1 MGLLCRPF
9 CWPDGRVGA
18 KFRPTV
24 YPWEGDELRTIDW
37 ADGKIRTIDQTRL
50 PEEEVVL
57 SLGSV
62 EELAEAISS
71 LRVRGAPALGVAGGL
86 GIALAARLA
95 QENGQDVGEA
105 ISRAAS
111 LLGSTR
117 PTAVNL
123 KWGIGRIEEAY
134 DPSRPRA
141 VDELIER
148 ARAMVVEDERT
159 NRLIGEV
166 GADLLSEGSRVL
178 THCNAGALACVAHG
192 TALSIV
198 EVAHERGLV
207 AGVTATETRPLL
219 QGSRLTAWEL
229 KRMGVEHRVTIDSGA
244 AGLIASGGID
254 VVITGA
260 DRVAANGDVANKVGT
275 YPLALAARA
284 NGVPFIVAAPLST
297 IDLDTPDGDAIPI
310 ELRSASEVLEVNGA
324 RVAPEDTQ
332 AYNPAFDVTPA
343 SLVSAIVTEI
353 GVVRPGVDDLRALV
367 ESARG
372 EATAGPSA
380 DGKL

>member
-1 MGLLCRPF
+1 
-9 CWPDGRVGA
+9 V
-18 KFRPTV
+18 
-24 YPWEGDELRTIDW
+24 RTIDW
-37 ADGKIRTIDQTRL
+37 ADGGIRTIDQTRL
-50 PEEEVVL
+50 PEEEIVL
-57 SLGSV
+57 NLSTV

-95 QENGQDVGEA
+95 QENGEDVCGA

-111 LLGSTR
+111 VLAATR

-123 KWGIGRIEEAY
+123 KWGIERIRGAY
-134 DPSRPRA
+134 DPTRPRA
-141 VDELIER
+141 VDELVER
-148 ARAMVVEDERT
+148 ARAMVVEDEKI

-166 GADLLSEGSRVL
+166 GADLLAEGSRVL

-198 EVAHERGLV
+198 EVGHERGLV

-229 KRMGVEHRVTIDSGA
+229 KRMGVEHRVTIDSAA
-244 AGLIASGGID
+244 AGLIASGGVD

-260 DRVAANGDVANKVGT
+260 DRIAANGDVANKVGT
-275 YPLALAARA
+275 YALALAARA
-284 NGVPFIVAAPLST
+284 NGVPFVVAAPLST
-297 IDLDTPDGDAIPI
+297 IDPETPDGDAIPI
-310 ELRSASEVLEVNGA
+310 ELRSASEVLEVNGMP
-324 RVAPEDTQ
+324 VAPEGTE

-343 SLVSAIVTEI
+343 NLVSAIVTEV
-353 GVVRPGVDDLRALV
+353 GVVRPGVDDMRALIEAARETV
-367 ESARG
+367 GADLPGDGSA
-372 EATAGPSA
+372 
-380 DGKL
+380 

>member
-1 MGLLCRPF
+1 
-9 CWPDGRVGA
+9 V
-18 KFRPTV
+18 
-24 YPWEGDELRTIDW
+24 RTIDW
-37 ADGKIRTIDQTRL
+37 ADGRIRIIDQTRL
-50 PEEEVVL
+50 PAEEAII
-57 SLGSV
+57 SLESV
-62 EELAEAISS
+62 EEVAEAISS
-71 LRVRGAPALGVAGGL
+71 LRVRGAPALGVAGAL

-95 QENGQDVGEA
+95 QESGEDVGEA

-111 LLGSTR
+111 LLASTR

-123 KWGIGRIEEAY
+123 KWGIDRIKGGYE
-134 DPSRPRA
+134 PTRPGA

-148 ARAMVVEDERT
+148 ARAMIAEDEKI

-198 EVAHERGLV
+198 EVGHERGLIS
-207 AGVTATETRPLL
+207 GVTATETRPLL

-229 KRMGVEHRVTIDSGA
+229 GRMGIEHRVTIDSGA
-244 AGLIASGGID
+244 AGLIASGEID

-275 YPLALAARA
+275 YALALAAHA
-284 NGVPFIVAAPLST
+284 NGVPFVVAAPLST
-297 IDLDTPDGDAIPI
+297 IDLDTPDGNSIPI
-310 ELRSASEVLEVNGA
+310 EQRSASEVLEVNGT
-324 RVAPEDTQ
+324 RVAPEGTQ

-343 SLVSAIVTEI
+343 SLVTAVVTEVGTI
-353 GVVRPGVDDLRALV
+353 RPGEDDLRDLV
-367 ESARG
+367 ESARETPG
-372 EATAGPSA
+372 GGPSV
-380 DGKL
+380 GVRP

>member
-1 MGLLCRPF
+1 M
-9 CWPDGRVGA
+9 
-18 KFRPTV
+18 
-24 YPWEGDELRTIDW
+24 RTIDW
-37 ADGKIRTIDQTRL
+37 VDRKIRIIDQTRL
-50 PEEEVVL
+50 PAEEFILNL
-57 SLGSV
+57 STV
-62 EELAEAISS
+62 EELSEAILS

-86 GIALAARLA
+86 GIALAAQRA
-95 QENGQDVGEA
+95 REAGEDVGEG

-111 LLGSTR
+111 VLASTR

-123 KWGIGRIEEAY
+123 KWGIDRVKRAY
-134 DPSRPRA
+134 DPTRPRA
-141 VDELIER
+141 VDELIEE
-148 ARAMVVEDERT
+148 ARAMVAEDEKI

-166 GADLLSEGSRVL
+166 GADLLAQGSRVM

-198 EVAHERGLV
+198 EVGHERGLI

-229 KRMGVEHRVTIDSGA
+229 GRMGIEHRVTIDSGA
-244 AGLIASGGID
+244 AGLIASGDID

-260 DRVAANGDVANKVGT
+260 DRIAANGDVANKVGT
-275 YPLALAARA
+275 YALALAARA
-284 NGVPFIVAAPLST
+284 NGVPFVVAAPLST

-310 ELRSASEVLEVNGA
+310 ELRSASEVLEVNGV

-343 SLVSAIVTEI
+343 SLVSAIVTEL
-353 GVVRPGVDDLRALV
+353 GVVRPGVDDLRALI
-367 ESARG
+367 ESRQG
-372 EATAGPSA
+372 TAKAGLSGDVQP
-380 DGKL
+380 

>member
-1 MGLLCRPF
+1 
-9 CWPDGRVGA
+9 V
-18 KFRPTV
+18 
-24 YPWEGDELRTIDW
+24 RTIDW
-37 ADGKIRTIDQTRL
+37 ADGKIRIIDQTRL
-50 PEEEVVL
+50 PVEESIL

-86 GIALAARLA
+86 GVALAARLA
-95 QENGQDVGEA
+95 QENDEDVGEA

-111 LLGSTR
+111 LLASTR

-123 KWGIGRIEEAY
+123 RWGIDRVKGAY
-134 DPSRPRA
+134 DPDRSGA
-141 VDELIER
+141 VDELVER
-148 ARAMVVEDERT
+148 AREMVAEDEKI

-166 GADLLSEGSRVL
+166 GADLLAEGSRVL

-198 EVAHERGLV
+198 EVGHERGLIS
-207 AGVTATETRPLL
+207 GVTATETRPLL

-229 KRMGVEHRVTIDSGA
+229 GRMGIEHRVTIDSGA
-244 AGLIASGGID
+244 AGLIASGEID

-260 DRVAANGDVANKVGT
+260 DRIAANGDVANKVGT

-297 IDLDTPDGDAIPI
+297 IDLDTPNGDAIPI
-310 ELRSASEVLEVNGA
+310 ELRSASEVLEVNGI
-324 RVAPEDTQ
+324 RMAPEDTQ
-332 AYNPAFDVTPA
+332 AYNPAFDVTPV

-353 GVVRPGVDDLRALV
+353 GIIRPGADDLRALV
-367 ESARG
+367 ESARQTVG
-372 EATAGPSA
+372 ADLRAPGGP
-380 DGKL
+380 